1 MRPETPRP
9 RNDLKDEPMYETSFR
24 LQRRPFAATPD
35 ARCFFESE
43 SRSTVIRDLVA
54 VVEGERGTG
63 ILYGATG
70 LGKTAT
76 LIHLGE
82 LFREKWTTL
91 RISAHGIASPR
102 ALLQA
107 LLYELGERYTGLD
120 EQECRLELRSAL
132 KRLAR
137 SQKPAVLLV
146 DEGEQLTWP
155 LLAELRGLVE
165 EVESGRSLL
174 RLVIAGQPALED
186 HLLAPEA
193 SAFNQ
198 RVASQ
203 QYLSPLTQSESAA
216 YVAYRL
222 AWAGGGQEE
231 LFTPEAEQLVI
242 QTSDGVPRCLNQL
255 CDHALLLAFVVES
268 PQVTRKQVEEA
279 LSDLK
284 QLPLHWN
291 MQSVS
296 TVDAAATTEESAAE
310 HVTAPEPL
318 TNAAAFEVGAEPP
331 TVTTPAASISA
342 TVHSATPQP
351 VVTVTTNVTPA
362 DLLPA
367 CEVDASTAARLDAY
381 ASERT
386 LGEMRISGGGAF
398 PVGEEWSLPA
408 SGSSSFEE
416 QLDAGDTAM
425 EDSDSGS
432 TVPAVDLSVRAPWTP
447 PAERPQPDFDNEV
460 VRDRWSPSHASSSDE
475 TAFDT
480 IEPLDRVE
488 TAPAYAEPIS
498 EESWSQTMEQDTPP
512 ILALGTSTTR
522 FDAPAAAFE
531 PRNLQRSFEA
541 EAVFD
546 RYAALDAGRTDL
558 PPAAAPATRRDR
570 AATTSTG
577 RPRLFAE
584 RPDLTAGAIL
594 NLVTSLDGDEQPS
607 AAPTGPDESREN
619 SANAIAPGAP
629 NAASE
634 LDSAAPEPAAEW
646 DDDLEASILNS
657 TREMLA
663 EVRSQLPQ
671 ANSELATVEASPTDA
686 VGDDDYDVIEPVA
699 GGPIPA
705 VTTVAAP
712 SGSFAEPD
720 DFDAPCPTRTS
731 AAQRSSSE
739 RLLLLDVEPSGER
752 KSVEASTVHERSVAE
767 TVHEEPEA
775 TIFSPYKRLFSM
787 LRRKQK
793 RSA

>member
-9 RNDLKDEPMYETSFR
+9 RIDLKDEPMYETSFR

-43 SRSTVIRDLVA
+43 SRSALIRDLVA
-54 VVEGERGTG
+54 VIEGERGTG
-63 ILYGATG
+63 ILIGAAG

-82 LFREKWTTL
+82 LFREKWTVL
-91 RISAHGIASPR
+91 RISAHGLASPR

-137 SQKPAVLLV
+137 SQKPAVLMV

-155 LLAELRGLVE
+155 LLSELRGLVE

-174 RLVIAGQPALED
+174 RLIIAGQPALED

-203 QYLSPLTQSESAA
+203 QYLAPFTPAESAA

-231 LFTPEAEQLVI
+231 LFTPEAEQLVV

-291 MQSVS
+291 MQGVS
-296 TVDAAATTEESAAE
+296 TGDADTAAGESPSE
-310 HVTAPEPL
+310 RVEAPEPL

-331 TVTTPAASISA
+331 ATVTAASPSASA
-342 TVHSATPQP
+342 TARTAAPQP

-367 CEVDASTAARLDAY
+367 CEVDASTAARLDAF
-381 ASERT
+381 ALERT
-386 LGEMRISGGGAF
+386 PGEMQISGGGAL
-398 PVGEEWSLPA
+398 PVGEEWSLPVSAADSARSLEQLDTGSLESDASA
-408 SGSSSFEE
+408 SGSN
-416 QLDAGDTAM
+416 T
-425 EDSDSGS
+425 
-432 TVPAVDLSVRAPWTP
+432 PAVDLSGRTPWIP
-447 PAERPQPDFDNEV
+447 PTERPQPDFDNEV
-460 VRDRWSPSHASSSDE
+460 VHDRWSPSSGDE
-475 TAFDT
+475 SAYDA

-488 TAPAYAEPIS
+488 SSVTYTEPIS
-498 EESWSQTMEQDTPP
+498 EESWSQTMEPDTLP
-512 ILALGTSTTR
+512 ILSLGSSNTR
-522 FDAPAAAFE
+522 FDAPSANFE
-531 PRNLQRSFEA
+531 PRNIHRSFEA
-541 EAVFD
+541 EPVFD

-558 PPAAAPATRRDR
+558 PPAPAPAPRRER
-570 AATTSTG
+570 APAPSPSRT
-577 RPRLFAE
+577 RLFAD
-584 RPDLTAGAIL
+584 RPDLAAGAIL
-594 NLVTSLDGDEQPS
+594 NLVTSLDGDDQPS
-607 AAPTGPDESREN
+607 GGTSTVSDAPE
-619 SANAIAPGAP
+619 ANAAADALSSTAATPGT
-629 NAASE
+629 
-634 LDSAAPEPAAEW
+634 EW

-663 EVRSQLPQ
+663 EVRSQLPT
-671 ANSELATVEASPTDA
+671 APAAVDTAPTDA
-686 VGDDDYDVIEPVA
+686 GADTDGDVEYDVIEPVA
-699 GGPIPA
+699 AGSTP
-705 VTTVAAP
+705 VTANVATPTVSP
-712 SGSFAEPD
+712 SEQD
-720 DFDAPCPTRTS
+720 DFEVARTSRPATAARTS
-731 AAQRSSSE
+731 AE
-739 RLLLLDVEPSGER
+739 RLLLLDSEPSGLEEAA
-752 KSVEASTVHERSVAE
+752 EASSASGRLPSEAIPQ
-767 TVHEEPEA
+767 EPEA